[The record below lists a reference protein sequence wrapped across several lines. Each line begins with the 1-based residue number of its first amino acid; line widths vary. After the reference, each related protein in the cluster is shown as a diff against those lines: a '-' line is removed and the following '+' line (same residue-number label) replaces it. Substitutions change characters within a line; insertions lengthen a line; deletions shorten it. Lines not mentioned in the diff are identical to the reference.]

1 MHAIITCHATWSLC
15 TSETNENEKK
25 TNNNSIAIKIAF
37 NLKNPWKR
45 YPGTPLYVSVENTFD
60 ESWARGLDHW
70 VSHLTISA
78 H

>member
-1 MHAIITCHATWSLC
+1 MPPEVSALVRQMGMK
-15 TSETNENEKK
+15 KK
-25 TNNNSIAIKIAF
+25 TNNNSIAIKIVF

-45 YPGTPLYVSVENTFD
+45 YLGTPLYVSVENTFD
-60 ESWARGLDHW
+60 ESWAKGLGHW